1 MKPTVIMTPIGNAR
15 ERFDA
20 MSKGKPMPPRSTHS
34 HRLPDDIR
42 DQFLTAL
49 AKRLARQY
57 IEDKEA
63 GRV

>member
-34 HRLPDDIR
+34 RGLPDDIR

-49 AKRLARQY
+49 AKGLARQY